1 VKRSLKVEIAL
12 KAEVVNY
19 LEMMFDESTWPKT
32 DPVACV
38 DTIWND
44 RWLGL
49 QDLIVARDEID
60 VAAKAGA
67 RFGINSDEEPKRPTR
82 VMRLLAEPRAMQ
94 AIIDRGVFELR
105 SDHWDRL
112 FDWFENSTGDTRAAI
127 TFAIASRKLKS
138 TDSRAGRLLI
148 QTLTNDAD
156 DAALRA
162 MHYAMQSLG
171 QAKSIS
177 EDAVK
182 AVAKVAADR
191 RQSQPIRSI
200 AIESLMDMGPAAKS
214 ATELLQDIKKNDD
227 DEDLRMFAWA
237 ALKSVTAPSR
247 EHPEGGTV
255 ADHMRQLY
263 TAE

>member
-1 VKRSLKVEIAL
+1 M
-12 KAEVVNY
+12 KAEVLNY
-19 LEMMFDESTWPKT
+19 LEMMFDESTWPET

-60 VAAKAGA
+60 VAANGGAG
-67 RFGINSDEEPKRPTR
+67 FGISFDEEPKRPTR
-82 VMRLLAEPRAMQ
+82 VMRMLAAPPLML
-94 AIIDRGVFELR
+94 AIIERGVRELR

-112 FDWFENSTGDTRAAI
+112 LDWFEHSVGDTRAAI

-156 DAALRA
+156 SAALRA
-162 MHYAMQSLG
+162 MHYAIQGLG

-177 EDAVK
+177 DKAVK

-227 DEDLRMFAWA
+227 DQDLRMFAWA

-263 TAE
+263 SAESDE